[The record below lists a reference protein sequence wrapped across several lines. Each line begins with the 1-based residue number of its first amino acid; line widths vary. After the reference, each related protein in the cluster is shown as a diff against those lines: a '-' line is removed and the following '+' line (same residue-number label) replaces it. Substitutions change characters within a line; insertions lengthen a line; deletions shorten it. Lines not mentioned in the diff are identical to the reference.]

1 MINILV
7 ALVIVFILQ
16 ILFYSWWWI
25 ILVPLVLGFL
35 ERDSA
40 FKASAGSGLGIFLLW
55 FGMAIY
61 QWQNGGEIIVTR
73 ISEVMGIGS
82 GLILALATGLI
93 GFLVALVAG
102 YAGFSL
108 RKVLIKE
115 YQIS

>member
-1 MINILV
+1 MINVLI
-7 ALVIVFILQ
+7 ALVLIFLLQ
-16 ILFYSWWWI
+16 LIFYSWLWI
-25 ILVPLVLGFL
+25 IPVALVLGFL

-40 FKASAGSGLGIFLLW
+40 LKASAGTGLGVFLLW

-61 QWQNGGEIIVTR
+61 QWKSGGEIIVTR
-73 ISEVMGIGS
+73 IAEVMGVGS
-82 GLILALATGLI
+82 GYVLALATGLI

-102 YAGFSL
+102 YAGYSL

>member
-7 ALVIVFILQ
+7 PLVIVFILQ
-16 ILFYSWWWI
+16 LIFYSWWWI
-25 ILVPLVLGFL
+25 ILIPIVLGFL
-35 ERDSA
+35 EKDSA
-40 FKASAGSGLGIFLLW
+40 LKASAGTGLGVFLLW

-61 QWQNGGEIIVTR
+61 QWKNGGEIIVTR

-82 GLILALATGLI
+82 GLVLALATGLV
-93 GFLVALVAG
+93 GFIIALVAG

>member
-7 ALVIVFILQ
+7 TLIIVFILQ
-16 ILFYSWWWI
+16 LILYSWWWI
-25 ILVPLVLGFL
+25 ILVPLILGFL
-35 ERDSA
+35 EKDSA
-40 FKASAGSGLGIFLLW
+40 LKASVGTGLGVFLLW
-55 FGMAIY
+55 FGMAVY
-61 QWQNGGEIIVTR
+61 QWKNGGEIIVIR
-73 ISEVMGIGS
+73 IAEVMGIGS
-82 GLILALATGLI
+82 GFVLALATGMV

>member
-16 ILFYSWWWI
+16 SLFYSWWWI

-40 FKASAGSGLGIFLLW
+40 FKASVGSGLGIFLLW
-55 FGMAIY
+55 FGMAVY
-61 QWQNGGEIIVTR
+61 QWRNGGEIIVTR
-73 ISEVMGIGS
+73 IVEVMSIGP
-82 GLILALATGLI
+82 GLVLALVTGLV

-108 RKVLIKE
+108 RKVLVRE

>member
-1 MINILV
+1 MINILIP
-7 ALVIVFILQ
+7 LVIIFILQ
-16 ILFYSWWWI
+16 LLFYSWWWI

-35 ERDSA
+35 EKDSA
-40 FKASAGSGLGIFLLW
+40 LKASAGTGLGVFLLW
-55 FGMAIY
+55 FGMAVY
-61 QWQNGGEIIVTR
+61 QWKNGGEIIVAR
-73 ISEVMGIGS
+73 VSEVMGLGS
-82 GLILALATGLI
+82 GLVLALATGLI

>member
-7 ALVIVFILQ
+7 PLVIVFILQ
-16 ILFYSWWWI
+16 LFFYSWWWI
-25 ILVPLVLGFL
+25 ILVPIVLGFL
-35 ERDSA
+35 EKDSA
-40 FKASAGSGLGIFLLW
+40 LKASVGTGLGVFLLW

-61 QWQNGGEIIVTR
+61 QWKNGGEIIVTR

-82 GLILALATGLI
+82 GLVLALATGLV
-93 GFLVALVAG
+93 GFIIALVAG